1 MKKTQVALAA
11 VALVAS
17 AAAMAD
23 VTVYGTVDVGVAHNS
38 NGTNLYGAGNS
49 GTTLFGLK
57 GTEDLGGGLKAGFN
71 LESGIN
77 AATGALG
84 ANGGVGTAL
93 FNRNANVSLSTEN
106 AGLTVGTQ
114 ISPFILAGLTG
125 TTAVGGNG
133 AFVPALFRL
142 DGGSLAG
149 ITAGTGASGAGAST
163 GGFFIPGA
171 ISANFNANGIS
182 AAVMQRIQE
191 KSANDNGYT
200 AGNLSGSFGGVNLA
214 VGYQRVSPNTGVATS
229 NVLVAANTSVG
240 ALRVNAAYAN
250 NSGTVDSKGY
260 ILGASMPLAGALS
273 GGLTYSNNDRNTIG
287 RATTVSLQ
295 YDLSK
300 ATYAYVNY
308 SSFGVA
314 SNGGAAANDAAGLAA
329 AKSLLAVGLS
339 HSF

>member
-149 ITAGTGASGAGAST
+149 ITVGNTGT

-171 ISANFNANGIS
+171 ISANFNANGVS

-191 KSANDNGYT
+191 KSSSENGYT